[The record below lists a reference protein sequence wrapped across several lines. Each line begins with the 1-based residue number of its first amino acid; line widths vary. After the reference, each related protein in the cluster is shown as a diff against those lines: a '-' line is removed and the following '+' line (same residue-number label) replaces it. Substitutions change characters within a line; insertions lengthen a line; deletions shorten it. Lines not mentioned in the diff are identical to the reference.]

1 MKLAVFD
8 LDHTLVAMD
17 TNEAW
22 LRWLA
27 ANSGLRVEPFYAD
40 MVRFGREYDEGRLDI
55 DEFMAYQLGIL
66 AKFRRPFLDKVLA
79 SFVKGLDG
87 SVSARAFRGTR
98 EAPPGC
104 GRRSCSLHGDLQL
117 REQSR
122 GGVVRH

>member
-79 SFVKGLDG
+79 SFVKDWMAACLPVR
-87 SVSARAFRGTR
+87 SVELVKRHRDA
-98 EAPPGC
+98 
-104 GRRSCSLHGDLQL
+104 GDVLVL
-117 REQSR
+117 CTAT
-122 GGVVRH
+122 